1 MDNILYE
8 PGNQQAR
15 QQAPGS
21 ESMLEDQPS
30 QHDSAAMSTASILQ
44 ERRQRYGPNTSLN
57 YSEPLH
63 LVRGRGCYLYDAEG
77 QEYLDCVNNVAHC
90 GHAHPKVAAAVSQ
103 QLHTLNTNSRYLHS
117 GLTQYTRAL
126 ISTMPPEL
134 QVGGPLTQEVREIR
148 ESALIQLSPYKF
160 WGKGGGGKASHVH
173 VIPCPDPYRGEHLD
187 GGAAARAAIAEAR
200 AAGGR
205 VCAFFAES
213 ILSCG
218 GQVVMPPGY
227 LKAVYEEMRREG
239 AVCVADEV
247 QCGFGRVGC
256 AFWGFQTQQVV
267 PDIVTM
273 GKPMGN
279 GYPVAGVVMRREL
292 AAAFDNG
299 MEYFNTC
306 GGSTAQAAA
315 CLAVLHTTWAEGLQQ
330 QAEQVWGGMGGR
342 PSSSRQSSSWEAGYE
357 VGRHLLRRL
366 QQEVVPAYPCVGD
379 ARGLGLMLGLDCVV
393 DKGSK
398 AHAPC
403 VARWIKERCKARR
416 VLLSCDGPYDNVVKM
431 KPPLVFGLAEADRL
445 VGCISAVLREELT
458 PGTWASL
465 MAAEGQAWALLYGP
479 RMALYRTNAAQ
490 LGLLTHTIVTNT
502 TAAEEARAAALQA
515 SLSLPADTRCEYELA
530 KGLAEQPQEAY
541 IQLCAAAGAAEGSA
555 GSEVGGAHGGGPRP
569 RL

>member
-1 MDNILYE
+1 
-8 PGNQQAR
+8 
-15 QQAPGS
+15 
-21 ESMLEDQPS
+21 
-30 QHDSAAMSTASILQ
+30 MSTASILQ

-134 QVGGPLTQEVREIR
+134 QVLYMVCSGSEANDLALRVAAAARPGATHVVVMGGAYHGHTG
-148 ESALIQLSPYKF
+148 ALIQLSPYKF

-306 GGSTAQAAA
+306 GGSTAQTAA
-315 CLAVLHTTWAEGLQQ
+315 CLAVLHTTWAEGLQE
-330 QAEQVWGGMGGR
+330 QAEQVGH
-342 PSSSRQSSSWEAGYE
+342 
-357 VGRHLLRRL
+357 HLLRRL

-479 RMALYRTNAAQ
+479 RMALYGTNAAQ
-490 LGLLTHTIVTNT
+490 LGLLTQTIVTNT

-515 SLSLPADTRCEYELA
+515 SLSLPADTRCEYEPA
-530 KGLAEQPQEAY
+530 KGSAEQPQEAF